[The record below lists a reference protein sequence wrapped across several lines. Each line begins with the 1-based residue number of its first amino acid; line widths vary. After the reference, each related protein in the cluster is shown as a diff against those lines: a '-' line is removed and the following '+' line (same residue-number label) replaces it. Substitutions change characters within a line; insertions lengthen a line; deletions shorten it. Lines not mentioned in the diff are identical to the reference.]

1 MSSKKIESVQI
12 QLDKLYP
19 SPLNTYST
27 TDVEDLVESI
37 RLNGLMQPLYVEGP
51 HEDGC
56 YEVLG
61 GSRRLKAI
69 QTINKDIEE
78 DTQYTEV
85 PCIVTP
91 IVDDVSMKKIIIETL
106 NLSAREMDTTERYRH
121 YFLLVEAINSL
132 NPTLRQSKR
141 VDIFRKYVTKTDRFS
156 SAFFHV
162 AENSKIKE
170 LVTNA
175 DLKVGIIDAS
185 YAVGLPEEQQNEWIQ
200 RVSAKEKPSD
210 VYDYIT
216 GRRLNMLTN
225 PLLCEFVKNHV
236 ATIAEAECVATD
248 LSPEMQQ
255 AWCEEIIAGANPVD
269 EYKKL
274 KEKQTQ
280 AMDVEK
286 PIKTPENPI
295 PTIDF
300 SGSPSVDS
308 SETTR
313 KEERFIPLS
322 EIEAAR
328 QKQYAPAQKTN
339 EENKKISSNA
349 FTFPTTFVAQA
360 DNIHS
365 SSTPAAEEIS
375 RNAQVSSTESSA
387 EREEFSPDQ
396 ITEALAALSSD
407 SNTEESSYSDV
418 YFDVAGGNVFEE
430 DSEFDGAGA
439 SFGTVDTTGR
449 AASLFK
455 PEKQNGKDDD
465 DLTVEDVRRMLTS
478 IRRMSN
484 QLHDYFDDHADYEA
498 ANVFADLIEHISE
511 IDI

>member
-12 QLDKLYP
+12 QVDKLYP
-19 SPLNTYST
+19 SPLNTYNT
-27 TDVEDLVESI
+27 ADVEDLVESI

-69 QTINKDIEE
+69 QTINEDVEDE

-132 NPTLRQSKR
+132 NPTLKQSKK

-170 LVTNA
+170 LVTSA

-216 GRRLNMLTN
+216 RKRLNMLSN
-225 PLLCEFVKNHV
+225 PILCEFVKNHV
-236 ATIAEAECVATD
+236 VTIAEAECVATD

-255 AWCEEIIAGANPVD
+255 TWCEEIIAGANPVD

-280 AMDVEK
+280 EMEVEA
-286 PIKTPENPI
+286 PTKTPENSI
-295 PTIDF
+295 PVFDF
-300 SGSPSVDS
+300 SESPSVDS
-308 SETTR
+308 IEAR
-313 KEERFIPLS
+313 KEERSIPLA

-328 QKQYAPAQKTN
+328 QKQYAPAFPKAK
-339 EENKKISSNA
+339 EENKEISSNT
-349 FTFPTTFVAQA
+349 FEFPTTFVAQA
-360 DNIHS
+360 ENIHPS
-365 SSTPAAEEIS
+365 SSKPSVDEIS
-375 RNAQVSSTESSA
+375 QESQAMSAESSA
-387 EREEFSPDQ
+387 ESEEFSSEQ
-396 ITEALAALSSD
+396 IADALAALSSD
-407 SNTEESSYSDV
+407 SNTEESPYSDV
-418 YFDVAGGNVFEE
+418 YFDVTGGNVFEE
-430 DSEFDGAGA
+430 DSGFDGA
-439 SFGTVDTTGR
+439 SFATVDTTGR

-455 PEKQNGKDDD
+455 PEKQSGKDGDE
-465 DLTVEDVRRMLTS
+465 LTVEDVRRMLTS

-484 QLHDYFDDHADYEA
+484 QLHDYFDGHADYET
-498 ANVFADLIEHISE
+498 ANVFADFIERVSE